1 MRDQEEAMAS
11 VRSNSGYDD
20 QAAQV
25 ELFTYLRANAGI
37 DVSPGIEKRRDS
49 QSLPLSFAQERLW
62 FLDQLQP
69 GSVAHSICR
78 AQRLRG
84 PVDVAV
90 LTLALNEAVRRHEAL
105 RTCFRRDEEQ
115 PVQVISESLPLTIAV
130 LDVSAID
137 KVSCAAEVCRL
148 VCEEAR
154 RPLDLGTGP
163 LLRMNLI
170 KCAPTDHVLVL
181 TVHQM
186 VFDGWSIG
194 VFFRELASIYEAEI
208 SGKSAP
214 LPSLPVQYADY
225 ALWQRERLHGEALRP
240 QVTYWKN
247 RLGGSLPILSLP
259 TTHARPAVQSH
270 HGARRAL
277 IIGRATLAGLLDVG
291 RCNDATLFE
300 TLMAA
305 FNTLLYRYSGQ
316 SDIVVGFPVA
326 NRERAKLYNLIGFFV
341 NTLALRT
348 DLSGA
353 FTFAEFLVRV
363 REGCREA
370 HRHQELPFEKLV
382 EELRVERDLS
392 RNPIFQVMFAYQ
404 NEAPPLLRLPGVTS
418 EPMDSD
424 AGAAKFDLTL
434 SLMRRQDELIGFFE
448 YDSELFDATCVE
460 RMAGHWQTLLDG
472 IVANPNQPLSKLP
485 MLTDDERG
493 QLLVQWNSTA
503 TDFPEDLCIHELFEA
518 QVERTPDA
526 SAVEF
531 DGAYLTYR
539 ELNCRANHLAC
550 YLESLGVGPEIL
562 VGICVER
569 SLEMLVGLLGIL
581 KAGGAYVPLDPAYPS
596 ERISFMLQDARVAL
610 LLTQQKIIDGSQL
623 SAIGGQHS
631 TANFRIVCLDRD
643 GSEIAQEVT
652 ENPASGA
659 RPQNLA
665 YVIYTSGSTGQPK
678 GVAIE
683 HRSAV
688 ALLHW
693 AKSNFSSADLA
704 GVFASTSICFDLSV
718 FEIFVPLS
726 CGGTVIL
733 AENALQLHSCVA
745 KERVT
750 LVNTVPSAMR
760 ELIVTNGLPPTVRT
774 VNLAGEPLGAE
785 LVRQIYETA
794 TVEKIYDLYGPS
806 ETTTYSTFTLRTPD
820 ARATI
825 GRPIANS
832 KIYIL
837 DSNLQPVP
845 VGVQGEIFIGG
856 SGVARGYLNRPDL
869 TGEKFLPD
877 PFIDDLGTRMYQ
889 TGDLA
894 RYLPDGNIEY
904 LGRAD
909 NQVKVRGY
917 RIELGEIEAALDRHP
932 AVGQSIVVARAREM
946 QNPASSANPKSKIDL
961 PILEKQLIAYLVSNC
976 EAMPSVSD
984 LRSFLH
990 EKLPAFMLP
999 EVFVPVDQ
1007 LPLTPNGKVD
1017 RNALPAPN
1025 GERPHW
1031 VYVFVAPR
1039 TEIEELTAQAWR
1051 DTLKVEQVG
1060 VHDNFFE
1067 LGGHSLLAT
1076 RVTARLRASF
1086 DIDLPLHKLFEL
1098 PTVAALAGHIDWLRR
1113 NRSGVT
1119 TPSIIAAASRH
1130 KAPLSFAQR
1139 RLWFLHELD
1148 PDLTAYN
1155 IPAAYRVCGPL
1166 NVVALENA
1174 LNAVVRRHE
1183 SLRTAIVE
1191 VDAEPIQQIL
1201 STADLSLP
1209 VIDLTKLTPERAQT
1223 EIERVLNE
1231 DAHAAYELQNAPLM
1245 RARLLRLGDENH
1257 ILIVN
1262 FHHIIADGSSL
1273 VVFFQDLASFYK
1285 SFMTDGS
1292 VSLPPLSAQYADFTA
1307 WQQEWLQDPAA
1318 TAQLTYWKRQ
1328 LAPSLGHLNLPT
1340 DFERPA
1346 VQSFRGARLARRLS
1360 AELTDGLK
1368 TLGRRQGVTL
1378 FMTLLAAL
1386 KVLLARLSG
1395 QDDIV
1400 VGSTIAGRS
1409 RPELDGV
1416 IGFFINALALRTD
1429 LSGNPSFVGLL
1440 QRVRTVCLDAYTHQ
1454 DMPFERIVE
1463 EINPR
1468 RDPGRN
1474 PIFQV
1479 LFNMADVG
1487 ERDLKL
1493 AGCDTSKISQTMPGA
1508 KFDLVIQA
1516 PQIDGCLELT
1526 MVYNADL
1533 FLETRIAAM
1542 LEQLGFLLQQ
1552 IAANP
1557 SNAIDGY
1564 SLLAPESKRLLPD
1577 PTATLDRTWYGAIHA
1592 FVSRRAEQRSNVTAA
1607 VDGQQSW
1614 SYGELDRLS
1623 SQLAN
1628 YFVAGGIK
1636 PKNIVAIYAH
1646 RDATLALA
1654 LLGVLKAGAVFVL
1667 LDPAYPAPR
1676 LAQYLRIAQPK
1687 ALLQME
1693 RAGQMPEDL
1702 RSCLDP
1708 WKIRAGVNLPC
1719 AKDDIT
1725 RLLAGFSDIAP
1736 EAPVSADDPAYIAFT
1751 SGSTGQPKGVLCRHG
1766 PITHFLPWQ
1775 EETFDLKSSDRYSLL
1790 SGLAYNHLHRDVF
1803 TALASGATLHV
1814 PTSDCL
1820 KEPEQLLDWLREQ
1833 EISILHLTPAL
1844 GRLLHSCAGK
1854 ILPAVRRIFFGG
1866 DLLTR
1871 GDVSAIHE
1879 LAPNAQIVS
1888 FYGATE
1894 TQRAVGYFALP
1905 DEMFTAEKN
1914 ARSLIPTGQG
1924 ARDVQLLLL
1933 TPGGQLAGIGEVG
1946 DLYVRSPHL
1955 ATGYMDDDALT
1966 TAAFVINPFTGQ
1978 ADDRLYR
1985 TGELG
1990 RYLLDGNV
1998 EWIGRKDRCVSI
2010 RGFRVELSEV
2020 ESALGQYPGVRNS
2033 AVVSR
2038 EFVTG
2043 EPSVGT
2049 STDERLVAYV
2059 ESEPDA
2065 PLDVDELRR
2074 FLKARS
2080 PHYMVPS
2087 YFQLMD
2093 RLPQS
2098 PNGKVDY
2105 SSLPAPDQL
2114 FRRAAPRFEAPRNQ
2128 LEQALG
2134 DVFSSLLGLE
2144 QVSRLDNFFDLGG
2157 HSLLAAQ
2164 AAARIRESLHVR
2176 LDVRAFLQSPTVE
2189 ALAKFISATQK
2200 VADPATAAAGDERE
2214 EIEI

>member
-1 MRDQEEAMAS
+1 MRGQEEAMAS
-11 VRSNSGYDD
+11 IRFDD
-20 QAAQV
+20 QAAQA

-49 QSLPLSFAQERLW
+49 RSLPLSFAQERLW

-69 GSVAHSICR
+69 GNAAHNICR

-84 PVDVAV
+84 PLDVAS
-90 LTLALNEAVRRHEAL
+90 LTRALNEVVRRHEAL
-105 RTCFRRDEEQ
+105 RTCFRRDDER
-115 PVQVISESLPLTIAV
+115 PVQVTSESLLLTIAV
-130 LDVSAID
+130 LDLTAID
-137 KVSCAAEVCRL
+137 KVSCAAEVSRL
-148 VCEEAR
+148 VCETAR
-154 RPLDLGTGP
+154 RPFNLATGP
-163 LLRMNLI
+163 LLRMNLV

-181 TVHQM
+181 TVQQM

-225 ALWQRERLHGEALRP
+225 ALWQRERLQGKAL
-240 QVTYWKN
+240 QSQLIFWKSW
-247 RLGGSLPILSLP
+247 LGGVLPILSLP
-259 TTHARPAVQSH
+259 TTHARPPIQSH
-270 HGARRAL
+270 RGARRSL
-277 IIGRATLAGLLDVG
+277 SIGQATLKGLLDIG
-291 RCNDATLFE
+291 RRADATLFE
-300 TLMAA
+300 TLMAV
-305 FNTLLYRYSGQ
+305 FNALLYRYSGQ
-316 SDIVVGFPVA
+316 SDIVVGFPVT
-326 NRERAKLYNLIGFFV
+326 NRERAELYNLIGFFV

-348 DLSGA
+348 DLSGTL
-353 FTFAEFLVRV
+353 TFAELLVRV
-363 REGCREA
+363 RAACREA
-370 HRHQELPFEKLV
+370 QRHQELPFEKLV

-418 EPMDSD
+418 APMDTG
-424 AGAAKFDLTL
+424 AGTAKFDLTL

-448 YDSELFDATCVE
+448 YDSELFDAASIE
-460 RMAGHWQTLLDG
+460 RMAGHWQILLDG
-472 IVANPNQPLSKLP
+472 IVADPNQLLSKLP
-485 MLTDDERG
+485 MLTDDERQ

-503 TDFPEDLCIHELFEA
+503 TNSSEELCIHELFEA

-526 SAVEF
+526 NAVEF

-539 ELNCRANHLAC
+539 ELNSRANQLAR
-550 YLESLGVGPEIL
+550 YLQSLGVGPDVL

-569 SLEMLVGLLGIL
+569 NLEMLVGLLGIL

-596 ERISFMLQDARVAL
+596 ERISFMLRDARVAL
-610 LLTQQKIIDGSQL
+610 LLTQQKIIHGFRL
-623 SAIGGQHS
+623 SATGGQHS
-631 TANFRIVCLDRD
+631 TANFRIVCLDSD

-652 ENPASGA
+652 ENPASGV

-683 HRSAV
+683 HRNAV

-693 AKSNFSSADLA
+693 AKSIFSSADLA

-726 CGGTVIL
+726 CGGTVIV
-733 AENALQLHSCVA
+733 AESALQLHYCVA

-760 ELIVTNGLPPTVRT
+760 ELIVANGLPPAVRI
-774 VNLAGEPLGAE
+774 VNLAGEPLSME
-785 LVRQIYETA
+785 LVRQIYQSGK
-794 TVEKIYDLYGPS
+794 VEKVYDLYGPS

-837 DSNLQPVP
+837 DSSLQPVP

-856 SGVARGYLNRPDL
+856 LGVARGYLNRPDL
-869 TGEKFLPD
+869 TREKFLPN
-877 PFIDDLGTRMYQ
+877 PFVDDEGAPMYR
-889 TGDLA
+889 TGDVA

-909 NQVKVRGY
+909 NQVKIRGY
-917 RIELGEIEAALDRHP
+917 RIELGEIEATLDRHP
-932 AVGQSIVVARAREM
+932 LVSQSIVVARDVTSEQPELSSNPNSEF
-946 QNPASSANPKSKIDL
+946 QNSK
-961 PILEKQLIAYLVSNC
+961 LEKRLVAYLVSDGRV
-976 EAMPSVSD
+976 MPPVGE
-984 LRSFLH
+984 LRSFLR
-990 EKLPAFMLP
+990 EKLPEFMLP
-999 EVFVPVDQ
+999 EIFVSVEE

-1017 RNALPAPN
+1017 RNALPAAN
-1025 GERPHW
+1025 GERPQLPGD
-1031 VYVFVAPR
+1031 FVAPR
-1039 TEIEELTAQAWR
+1039 TEIEELIMQAWR
-1051 DTLKVEQVG
+1051 DALKVEQIG

-1076 RVTARLRASF
+1076 RVMAHLQANF
-1086 DIDLPLHKLFEL
+1086 DIDLPLRKLFEL

-1119 TPSIIAAASRH
+1119 TPSIIVAASRH

-1155 IPAAYRVCGPL
+1155 IPAAYHVCGPL

-1191 VDAEPIQQIL
+1191 VDGEPIQQIS

-1209 VIDLTKLTPERAQT
+1209 VVDLTQLTSERAQK
-1223 EIERVLNE
+1223 EIERVLNQ
-1231 DAHAAYELQNAPLM
+1231 DAHTAYDLQNASLM
-1245 RARLLRLGDENH
+1245 RARLLWLGDEDH
-1257 ILIVN
+1257 VLILN
-1262 FHHIIADGSSL
+1262 FHHVIADGSSL
-1273 VVFFQDLASFYK
+1273 VVFFQDLASVYK
-1285 SFMTDGS
+1285 SFIANGS
-1292 VSLPPLSAQYADFTA
+1292 VPLSPLSAQYADFAA

-1328 LAPSLGHLNLPT
+1328 LAPTLRHLDLPT

-1346 VQSFRGARLARRLS
+1346 VQSFRGARLTRRLS
-1360 AELTDGLK
+1360 AELTDALK

-1386 KVLLARLSG
+1386 KVLFARLSG
-1395 QDDIV
+1395 RDDVV
-1400 VGSTIAGRS
+1400 VGTTIAGRS

-1429 LSGNPSFVGLL
+1429 LSGNPTFVELL
-1440 QRVRTVCLDAYTHQ
+1440 QRVRGVCLDAYTHQ

-1463 EINPR
+1463 EINPQ

-1487 ERDLKL
+1487 ERNLKL
-1493 AGCDTSKISQTMPGA
+1493 AGCVTSKISQTMPGA

-1533 FLETRIAAM
+1533 FLGTRIAAL

-1557 SNAIDGY
+1557 SNAINNY
-1564 SLLAPESKRLLPD
+1564 SLLAPEAKKLLPD
-1577 PTATLDRTWYGAIHA
+1577 PTETLDRTWHGAIYA
-1592 FVSRRAEQRSNVTAA
+1592 FVSRHAERQPDVAA
-1607 VDGQQSW
+1607 VVDGQQSW
-1614 SYGELDRLS
+1614 SYGELDLLS
-1623 SQLAN
+1623 SRLAN

-1636 PKNIVAIYAH
+1636 PKDVVAIYPH

-1654 LLGVLKAGAVFVL
+1654 LLAVLKAGAVFVL
-1667 LDPAYPAPR
+1667 LDPTYPPPR
-1676 LAQYLRIAQPK
+1676 LVEYLRIARPK

-1702 RSCLDP
+1702 RSSLDA
-1708 WKIRAGVNLPC
+1708 WKIRADVNLPY
-1719 AKDDIT
+1719 AKDNIA
-1725 RLLAGFSDIAP
+1725 RLLAGCSDLAP

-1775 EETFDLKSSDRYSLL
+1775 EETFDLKSTDRYSLL

-1814 PTSDCL
+1814 PSSDCL
-1820 KEPEQLLDWLREQ
+1820 KEPEQLRDWLREQ
-1833 EISILHLTPAL
+1833 EITILHMTPAL
-1844 GRLLHSCAGK
+1844 GRMLRGCAGK
-1854 ILPAVRRIFFGG
+1854 VLPAVRRIFFGG

-1871 GDVSAIHE
+1871 GDVSAIHG
-1879 LAPNAQIVS
+1879 LAPNAQVVG

-1894 TQRAVGYFALP
+1894 TQRAVGYFALH
-1905 DEMFTAEKN
+1905 DEMITAKEN
-1914 ARSLIPTGQG
+1914 ARSSIPTGRG

-1933 TPGGQLAGIGEVG
+1933 TPGGQLAGIGELG
-1946 DLYVRSPHL
+1946 ELCVRSPHL
-1955 ATGYMDDDALT
+1955 ATGYLDDDALT
-1966 TAAFVINPFTGQ
+1966 ASAFVVNPLTAQ

-1985 TGELG
+1985 TGDLG
-1990 RYLLDGNV
+1990 RYLPDGNV
-1998 EWIGRKDRCVSI
+1998 EWIGRKDRVVSI
-2010 RGFRVELSEV
+2010 RGFRIELSEV
-2020 ESALGQYPGVRNS
+2020 KSALGQYPGVRNS

-2043 EPSVGT
+2043 DAPAASK
-2049 STDERLVAYV
+2049 DERLIAYV
-2059 ESEPDA
+2059 ENEPNA
-2065 PLDVDELRR
+2065 ALDVDELRR
-2074 FLKARS
+2074 FLSARL
-2080 PHYMVPS
+2080 PNYMVPS
-2087 YFQLMD
+2087 HFQLMD
-2093 RLPQS
+2093 RLPVS

-2105 SSLPAPDQL
+2105 SSLPAPNRL
-2114 FRRAAPRFEAPRNQ
+2114 FRSAAPQFEAPRNQ

-2134 DVFSSLLGLE
+2134 DVFASLLGLE
-2144 QVSRLDNFFDLGG
+2144 RVSRIDNFFDLGG

-2176 LDVRAFLQSPTVE
+2176 LDVRAFLESPTVE
-2189 ALAKFISATQK
+2189 ALAKFISALQK
-2200 VADPATAAAGDERE
+2200 DVGPATVAAGDERE